1 MSNNTQL
8 TSSKNIKY
16 IISGCTV
23 ADGDELAANNL
34 PAFWADPHFPL
45 NWPNRTLEYH
55 VIQVA
60 KRFPNNL
67 LTGRETKRH
76 LKAVHPDT
84 GRIVGYARWILPAG
98 FDASVWPEAV
108 TPAVSEDDEAF
119 FRRLAS
125 TANWSTGSDTTD
137 EPPSPVQKAENEI
150 LSKKTYIQLDYLAVH
165 PDNQGRGI
173 ATQLVASGLK
183 EAKKIGLDVYV
194 RAFRPGVGLYRR
206 LGFRIDK
213 EIISDD
219 SKEGGPGEVYRA
231 LMTYAIVS
239 NPVVHGK

>member
-1 MSNNTQL
+1 MSNKTQL
-8 TSSKNIKY
+8 TSTKEY

-23 ADGDELAANNL
+23 ADGDALAANNL
-34 PAFWADPHFPL
+34 PAFWADPHFRL

-55 VIQVA
+55 VIQIA

-67 LTGRETKRH
+67 LTRRETKRH

-84 GRIVGYARWILPAG
+84 GRIVGYVRWILPAD

-125 TANWSTGSDTTD
+125 MADWSTGDTTD
-137 EPPSPVQKAENEI
+137 GPISPVQKAENEI
-150 LSKKTYIQLDYLAVH
+150 LSKKRYIQLDYLAVH

-173 ATQLVASGLK
+173 ATHLVASGLK

-194 RAFRPGVGLYRR
+194 TAFRPGVGLYRR
-206 LGFRIDK
+206 LGFRTEK
-213 EIISDD
+213 ELVLDD
-219 SKEGGPGEVYRA
+219 SEEGGPGEVYRA
-231 LMTYAIVS
+231 LMTYAIAS
-239 NPVVHGK
+239 